1 MKNKVIK
8 TIEKHGL
15 IKAGDRVLLALSGGS
30 DSISLLYI
38 LNEIKDKFKF
48 ELFACHLNHS
58 IRDEADGDERFVR
71 EICAKL
77 GVECF
82 VKKADVKAI
91 AKAEKISEELAGRN
105 ERYAF
110 FEEIMKKH
118 DIDLVATAHN
128 KNDVA
133 ETVLMHMM
141 RGCGIDGMSGIPYK
155 RDRIIRPLLDADKEE
170 IEAFCRENNYK
181 FVVDKTNM
189 ETLYTRNRIRH
200 DLIPLIK
207 REFNPNFIDTIA
219 KNSAILTED
228 AEFLNGYAKRIYDGF
243 SENGKISV
251 SEFNKQPEAIGRR
264 IILLMY
270 KKYSGEMKNLQAVH
284 VENILSLLKKAK
296 SGTMCDIPGNN
307 VFSIE
312 RDCAFFKKRE
322 VKKDYDYPL
331 ILDKDVYI
339 EPIGIS
345 VRLKKWEN
353 EKEKFFFDD
362 AEHIHI
368 RNRRRG
374 DIFYP
379 RGMSGK
385 KKLSDYFTDCKIPL
399 SQREVLPIIAY
410 KDEIAWI
417 VGRRADRRFESGVT
431 AYTFIIKEEQI
442 F

>member
-15 IKAGDRVLLALSGGS
+15 ITPGDRVLLALSGGS
-30 DSISLLYI
+30 DSISLLHI
-38 LNEIKDKFKF
+38 LNDLRDKFDF

-58 IRDEADGDERFVR
+58 IRTEADSDERFVR

-77 GVECF
+77 RVECF

-110 FEEIMKKH
+110 FEEIMEKH
-118 DIDLVATAHN
+118 NIDIVATAHN

-141 RGCGIDGMSGIPYK
+141 RGCGIDGLSGIPYK
-155 RDRIIRPLLDADKEE
+155 RGKIIRPLLDADKEE

-181 FVVDKTNM
+181 FVIDKTNS

-200 DLIPLIK
+200 DLLPLIK
-207 REFNPNFIDTIA
+207 REFNPNFIDTVA
-219 KNSAILTED
+219 KNSANLTED
-228 AEFLNGYAKRIYDGF
+228 AQFLNDFAKDAYDEI
-243 SENGKISV
+243 SENDKISV
-251 SEFNKQPEAIGRR
+251 SAFNKQPKAIGQR

-270 KKYSGEMKNLQAVH
+270 KRYSNDAKNLQAIH

-296 SGTMCDIPGNN
+296 SGTKCDIPGK
-307 VFSIE
+307 SIFTIE
-312 RDCAFFKKRE
+312 QDRAFFKKRDS
-322 VKKDYDYPL
+322 KKDYDYPL
-331 ILDKDVYI
+331 ILDEDVYI
-339 EPIGIS
+339 EPIGVS

-362 AEHIHI
+362 TEHIHI

-399 SQREVLPIIAY
+399 SQREILPIIAY
-410 KDEIAWI
+410 KDDIAWV
-417 VGRRADRRFESGVT
+417 VGKRADRRFDSGVT